1 MSRACIFTFILLW
14 AMSGFCVLSAQ
25 SPQYSI
31 FDALERQSNSKEG
44 VVVIH
49 QSDAVKRLVG
59 TRIDSENIDTVN
71 GKTYIKTKGYRIQ
84 VYSGNIQSAASG
96 NNQPVSQT
104 EAENLRTQI
113 KEQFQDI
120 EGYIIYEAPF
130 WKLHVGDYLT
140 YEEASIM
147 LRELRKTFPQRKN
160 EINIF
165 ESNINLLLD

>member
-1 MSRACIFTFILLW
+1 MNRVCIFSLILLL
-14 AMSGFCVLSAQ
+14 AMAGFCVLNAQ

-71 GKTYIKTKGYRIQ
+71 EKTYIKTKGYRIQ
-84 VYSGNIQSAASG
+84 VYSGNIQASLG
-96 NNQPVSQT
+96 NNQPTSRT
-104 EAENLRTQI
+104 EAENLKAKI
-113 KEQFQDI
+113 KEHFQNI
-120 EGYIIYEAPF
+120 EGYITFEAPF

-147 LRELRKTFPQRKN
+147 LRELRKTFPQRRN

>member
-1 MSRACIFTFILLW
+1 MNRVCIFSLILLL
-14 AMSGFCVLSAQ
+14 AMAGFCVLNAQ

-59 TRIDSENIDTVN
+59 TRIDSENIDVVN
-71 GKTYIKTKGYRIQ
+71 GKTYITTKGYRIQ
-84 VYSGNIQSAASG
+84 VYSGNIQVASG
-96 NNQPVSQT
+96 NNLTSRAET
-104 EAENLRTQI
+104 ENLKTKI
-113 KEQFQDI
+113 KEHFPDT
-120 EGYIIYEAPF
+120 EPYIIYEAPF

-147 LRELRKTFPQRKN
+147 LRELRKTFPQRRN